1 MPVWKG
7 RALRYISRNEWLAYG
22 LLVVAAVAVSLP
34 LFPYRMHTF
43 LHIAG
48 AVVFLGNIV
57 VTAAW
62 MLMAERSRSLNVI
75 HFSAKA
81 VIRADLLFTLP
92 GVLLILLNGTA
103 MVLARWGGWGAFH
116 EMSWISL
123 ALALFTLSGAI
134 WVGILITVQHRTA
147 VCSDPSGYEGEPPAK
162 FLSALRRWY
171 FWGAIAI
178 ALPVCSLYLMVTKP
192 TLG

>member
-1 MPVWKG
+1 M
-7 RALRYISRNEWLAYG
+7 RYISRNEWLAYG

-92 GVLLILLNGTA
+92 VVLLILLNGTA

-162 FLSALRRWY
+162 FLSALLRWY

>member
-1 MPVWKG
+1 MTRSGTVV
-7 RALRYISRNEWLAYG
+7 A
-22 LLVVAAVAVSLP
+22 VVAASLP
-34 LFPYRMHTF
+34 LFPYGWHTF

-62 MLMAERSRSLNVI
+62 MLMAERTRRLDVI

-92 GVLLILLNGTA
+92 GVLLILLNGLA

-116 EMSWISL
+116 EVSWISL
-123 ALALFTLSGAI
+123 ALALFTVSGII
-134 WVGILITVQHRTA
+134 WVAILIPVQHRMA
-147 VCSDPSGYEGEPPAK
+147 VFSDPGDYQETPHQ

-192 TLG
+192 AFG